1 MWWAFACVLAV
12 VITACAAVMVSRAS
26 SDEAADATTSG
37 TRQPLPVQSGAMT
50 PPQPVPLATTS
61 ATPTTDLEADFAA
74 LQATVGAPIGIFI
87 APVGGAG
94 VAPTV
99 LGDWQNGSAW
109 STSKVPVAIAA
120 LREDSSPDLLA
131 EINSA
136 ITMSDN
142 EAAEAIWA
150 RLGDPYTA
158 AAKVEAVLREAGDS
172 TPVQAERIRPG
183 FTAFGQTQWPLS
195 EQARF
200 MAFAACDQRN
210 GQLLSLMGRV
220 SSGQSWG
227 LGTITGARFK
237 GGWGPS
243 LSGAYLVRQIGIIGS
258 GDSMSAV
265 AIASEPA
272 SGAFGDGTADLTAIA
287 QWLSNRSG
295 QLPAGSCG

>member
-1 MWWAFACVLAV
+1 MWWALAGVVVVALTVCV
-12 VITACAAVMVSRAS
+12 AVMVSHAS
-26 SDEAADATTSG
+26 SNEAAGATASVA
-37 TRQPLPVQSGAMT
+37 RQPLPVQSGAVT
-50 PPQPVPLATTS
+50 PARQLPLTTTS
-61 ATPTTDLEADFAA
+61 AVQTTDLETDFAA
-74 LQATVGAPIGIFI
+74 LQATVGAPIGLVI
-87 APVGGAG
+87 APVGDSG
-94 VAPTV
+94 VAPIV
-99 LGDWQNGSAW
+99 LGDWQSGSAW

-136 ITMSDN
+136 ITVSDN

-172 TPVQAERIRPG
+172 TLVQAERIRPG

-200 MAFAACDQRN
+200 MAFAACDQRAA
-210 GQLLSLMGRV
+210 QVLSLMGEV
-220 SSGQSWG
+220 SSDQSWG

-243 LSGAYLVRQIGIIGS
+243 LSGAYLVRQIGVIGS

-272 SGAFGDGTADLTAIA
+272 SGGFGDGIADLTAIA
-287 QWLSNRSG
+287 QWLSNRSA
-295 QLPAGSCG
+295 QLPSGSCG